1 MTPEDYEFRI
11 RAAWQGRISGC
22 MLGKAVELFSMRQ
35 GTDALQSY
43 LDDVQARPLRDYI
56 PYDAERAPSIILKG
70 CCQKE
75 MNVSLADDDINY
87 SVLALMLL
95 EAHGTQLQTEDVARA
110 WLKHLPVG
118 STFTAERAAYKT
130 LLGQGAEWFPEGAPL
145 GFDIKV
151 CADNPFNDWI
161 GAQIRADLY
170 GWVAPGRPE
179 LAARL
184 AEADA
189 QLSHQGEG
197 IYGAVV
203 IAVMGSVLASGGTI
217 AEAMVAARRAIPSQ
231 SACRQVMDLAES
243 LSADADGGA
252 RIRQAHSELNVVHTV
267 NNLGLVIW
275 ALLRHS
281 DDFSAAIGEVVTEGL
296 DTDCNGATV
305 GALWG
310 LQGKPLPPHWSAPWQ
325 GRVGLSL
332 AGQSELDLEELVQR
346 TLNVASAIAD

>member
-1 MTPEDYEFRI
+1 MIPDDCEARI

-35 GTDALQSY
+35 GTDELQRY
-43 LDDVQARPLRDYI
+43 LEDVQARPLRDYI
-56 PYDAERAPSIILKG
+56 PFDAERAPEILLKG
-70 CCQKE
+70 CCREE
-75 MNVSLADDDINY
+75 MSASLADDDINY

-95 EAHGTQLQTEDVARA
+95 EAHGSHLQTEDVARA

-130 LLGQGAEWFPEGAPL
+130 LLSQGAEWFPEGAPL
-145 GFDIKV
+145 GFDIEA

-170 GWVAPGRPE
+170 GWVSPGRPE
-179 LAARL
+179 LAASL
-184 AEADA
+184 AETDA
-189 QLSHQGEG
+189 RLSHQGEG

-203 IAVMGSVLASGGTI
+203 IAVMGSVLASGG
-217 AEAMVAARRAIPSQ
+217 AMSEAMSVARAAIPQ
-231 SACRQVMDLAES
+231 GSACREVIDLAES
-243 LSADADGGA
+243 LRAQADGGA
-252 RIRQAHSELNVVHTV
+252 RIRQVYADLNVVHTV

-305 GALWG
+305 GALWA
-310 LQGKPLPPHWSAPWQ
+310 LQGKPLPQHWSAPWQ
-325 GRVGLSL
+325 GRVGVSL
-332 AGQSELDLEELVQR
+332 AGQTELDLEGLVQR
-346 TLNVASAIAD
+346 TLKVASSLDA